1 MTGTNTATKN
11 TTTSKTTTNQTGS
24 NKNMSIKTTKRN
36 YLFVVQKK
44 VAGQW
49 QMITDAIFTR
59 RSTARAAS
67 NELNNLIPRV
77 GRGPNRRYRVT
88 MMRPL
93 SVSTPQ

>member
-1 MTGTNTATKN
+1 MTGTNTATVN
-11 TTTSKTTTNQTGS
+11 TTTSKTTTNQKGV
-24 NKNMSIKTTKRN
+24 KNMSIKTTKRN

-67 NELNNLIPRV
+67 NELNNLVPRV

>member
-1 MTGTNTATKN
+1 MTGTNTATVS

-24 NKNMSIKTTKRN
+24 KNMSIKTTKRN

-67 NELNNLIPRV
+67 NELNNLVPRV

-93 SVSTPQ
+93 SVSIPQ

>member
-1 MTGTNTATKN
+1 MTGTNIATKN
-11 TTTSKTTTNQTGS
+11 TTASKTTTNQKGV
-24 NKNMSIKTTKRN
+24 KNMSIKTTKRN

>member
-1 MTGTNTATKN
+1 MTGTNTATVS
-11 TTTSKTTTNQTGS
+11 TTTSKTTTNQKGV
-24 NKNMSIKTTKRN
+24 KNMSIKTTKRN

-93 SVSTPQ
+93 SVSIPQ